1 MFTLPSLPFAPS
13 ALEPHISARTLEFHY
28 GKHYQAYVDNLNK
41 LIAGTELEAKS
52 LEEIIIVTFNQP
64 DKAAIF
70 NNAAQAYNHNFY
82 WQSLSS
88 DSSKPSLELVAM
100 INTSFGTWDAFVE
113 QFTTLALSQFGSGW
127 AWLIMGEGKLKII
140 KTANADTPI
149 AHGQKPLLV
158 VDVWEHAY
166 YLDYQN
172 RRADYIKNILT
183 ILLNWNFAEKNLAL

>member
-127 AWLIMGEGKLKII
+127 AWLIMEGGKLKII

>member
-64 DKAAIF
+64 DKAAIV

-127 AWLIMGEGKLKII
+127 AWLIMEEGKLKII

>member
-127 AWLIMGEGKLKII
+127 AWLIMEEGKLKII